1 MSVGYTP
8 SRPRAVPAR
17 AATSSSYSIEVT
29 FCSPSRVLSTAVE
42 YPVPVPISSTCIPDS
57 TWRSSSMR
65 RTREGRVLELVGWR
79 MI

>member
-1 MSVGYTP
+1 MGYIP
-8 SRPRAVPAR
+8 RRPRAVRAR

-29 FCSPSRVLSTAVE
+29 YSSPSRAQSTAVE
-42 YPVPVPISSTCIPDS
+42 YPVPVPISSAFESGS

-65 RTREGRVLELVGWR
+65 TTRDGSVLELVGVR